1 MSTFGRILR
10 ALRNESNLTQVQ
22 LANKLGLAFSTI
34 SMYERGER
42 EPDFETLETIADFFN
57 VTMDYLHGKSEIKN
71 PHFQNSKHFSLNLNQ
86 NNRKLFSDSI
96 SENSI
101 LVFGEDTKSPIDD
114 IEPFIASNKEMK
126 MIMEYRKKT
135 ETKNAINQIINK
147 ENPTV
152 ITNDEA
158 LMFALYG
165 DDNKDITP
173 DILDDVRK
181 FAQFIREKKKEDTV

>member
-1 MSTFGRILR
+1 MSTFGKILR
-10 ALRNESNLTQVQ
+10 ALRNENDLTQVQ

-42 EPDFETLETIADFFN
+42 EPDFETLEAIADFFN

-71 PHFQNSKHFSLNLNQ
+71 HGFEKQELYHPEPTHSTLQIIP
-86 NNRKLFSDSI
+86 DSI
-96 SENSI
+96 SKNSI
-101 LVFGEDTKSPIDD
+101 LIFGEDTKSPVDD

-126 MIMEYRKKT
+126 MIMEYRTKP
-135 ETKNAINQIINK
+135 EAKNAINQIINK

-165 DDNKDITP
+165 EDDKDITP
-173 DILDDVRK
+173 DILEDVRK
-181 FAQFIREKKKEDTV
+181 FAQFIRQKKKEDTI